1 MGIIFHFKG
10 VKQIN
15 EMTNVQN
22 FTVVNTETML
32 ICVSLWNEMIDSMG
46 HVLVEVVRSNSVI
59 VAKRLA
65 IKSFQ
70 ATEQL
75 KAWFRSLS
83 DSEIEKFKSN
93 NTTRQTKELVVTG
106 KMTTHIV
113 AEVTTQ
119 LPGGDYWV
127 TGSLLL
133 TDTDQQL
140 YYVACGNCNTKLR
153 NDAGEEYVCFICKEK
168 VIATLRPIVVLSAA
182 DQTSTTKAVALEKV
196 AEQILQTTR
205 EDMLRL
211 IEMGQKLELA
221 SIKAGLE
228 DKRFLM
234 FLSYSFGTS
243 SDTWRRLLLLAYF
256 DDSTSNTPAP
266 PNSPTSGSSSKTN
279 ETELPISPLKRQMSE
294 FSINSE

>member
-1 MGIIFHFKG
+1 MGIIFHFEG

-22 FTVVNTETML
+22 FTVVNTEKMS
-32 ICVSLWNEMIDSMG
+32 ICTNLWNEMIDSVG
-46 HVLVEVVRSNSVI
+46 HVLVEAARSNSVI
-59 VAKRLA
+59 IAKRLA

-83 DSEIEKFKSN
+83 DSEIEKFKN
-93 NTTRQTKELVVTG
+93 KNTTRQTKEFVVTG
-106 KMTTHIV
+106 KMTTHTV

-119 LPGGDYWV
+119 LPGDDYWV
-127 TGSLLL
+127 RGSLLL
-133 TDTDQQL
+133 TNTDQQL
-140 YYVACGNCNTKLR
+140 YYFACGNCKTKVR

-168 VIATLRPIVVLSAA
+168 VIATPRPIVVLSVA
-182 DQTSTTKAVALEKV
+182 DQTSTTKVVALEKV
-196 AEQILQTTR
+196 AEQILETTT

-211 IEMGQKLELA
+211 IEMGQNLELA
-221 SIKAGLE
+221 SIKAALE
-228 DKRFLM
+228 DKFFLM
-234 FLSYSFGTS
+234 FLRCSFGTN
-243 SDTWRRLLLLAYF
+243 SDTRRRLLLLAYF

-279 ETELPISPLKRQMSE
+279 ETELPISPLKRR
-294 FSINSE
+294 